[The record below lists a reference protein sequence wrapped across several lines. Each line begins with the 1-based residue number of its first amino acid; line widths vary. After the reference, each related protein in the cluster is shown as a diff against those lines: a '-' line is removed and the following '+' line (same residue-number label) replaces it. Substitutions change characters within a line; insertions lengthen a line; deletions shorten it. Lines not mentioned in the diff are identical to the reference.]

1 MTPPPP
7 VRPDDGETGPD
18 APTGTAG
25 SIAGPE
31 TPTGGAG
38 PLASPDAPT
47 GVPGSLAGPDAPTWA
62 AGSVVGPET
71 PTGAAG
77 PLAGPDAPTGGA
89 VPRAAAPDAPTGAG
103 GSMGLAGGGPLTVG
117 HDFGARYH
125 IIRLLGAG
133 GMGAVYQ
140 AWDKVLEVAVAVK
153 VIRPPDSDDAEAAQA
168 LERRFKRE
176 LLLAR
181 QVTHKH
187 VVRIHDLGEINGTTY
202 ITMPYV
208 QGSNLAS
215 LLKKEGRLAQD
226 RAVAIAREV
235 ASGLAAA
242 HEAGVVH
249 RDLKPANIMI
259 EGEGHAL
266 IMDFGIARSTVGGP
280 GLSMTAGGAIVGT
293 IEYMA
298 PEQARGV
305 TVDHR
310 ADIYSLG
317 LMLNDMLLGRRQG
330 GETTA
335 VAELMSR
342 MQHPP
347 PSLRSVDPTL
357 PEWIDRI
364 VTRCLQPDPAQR
376 YQHIGELVL
385 ELGAEE
391 SGRAHERRRRQP
403 RCPIRMPRLRHR
415 VIQASDPRRGSWAS
429 PSWPRSACRPGSCA
443 TGSGSVSARQ
453 WRRRPV
459 PSSHL
464 PSCRFATRRAIRRS
478 TRSVRA

>member
-1 MTPPPP
+1 M
-7 VRPDDGETGPD
+7 
-18 APTGTAG
+18 
-25 SIAGPE
+25 
-31 TPTGGAG
+31 
-38 PLASPDAPT
+38 
-47 GVPGSLAGPDAPTWA
+47 
-62 AGSVVGPET
+62 
-71 PTGAAG
+71 
-77 PLAGPDAPTGGA
+77 
-89 VPRAAAPDAPTGAG
+89 PRAAAPDAPTGTG
-103 GSMGLAGGGPLTVG
+103 GSRRLAGAGPLTVG

-153 VIRPPDSDDAEAAQA
+153 VIRPPDADDAEAAQA

-187 VVRIHDLGEINGTTY
+187 VVRIHDLGEIDGITY

-215 LLKKEGRLAQD
+215 LLKKEGRIRPGSRCRDCPGGGVGPRGRPRSGRRASRPETRQHHD
-226 RAVAIAREV
+226 RGRRSRADH
-235 ASGLAAA
+235 GLR
-242 HEAGVVH
+242 HRPVH
-249 RDLKPANIMI
+249 
-259 EGEGHAL
+259 
-266 IMDFGIARSTVGGP
+266 GGRRP

-357 PEWIDRI
+357 PEWLRSDR
-364 VTRCLQPDPAQR
+364 DP
-376 YQHIGELVL
+376 
-385 ELGAEE
+385 
-391 SGRAHERRRRQP
+391 
-403 RCPIRMPRLRHR
+403 MP
-415 VIQASDPRRGSWAS
+415 
-429 PSWPRSACRPGSCA
+429 SA
-443 TGSGSVSARQ
+443 GSGPA
-453 WRRRPV
+453 V
-459 PSSHL
+459 PAH
-464 PSCRFATRRAIRRS
+464 R
-478 TRSVRA
+478 